1 MIGAMDR
8 LLLPSFTT
16 GFALSLGLIVAI
28 GAQNAFVL
36 RQGLRREHVLPVVLF
51 CAVADALLVA
61 VGVLGMGRVLD
72 SLPALAPLLTLGGA
86 LFLLA
91 YAALAWRR
99 ALNPGALHAARAGV
113 ASPLPRVMAQTAAF
127 TLLNPHVYVD
137 TVLLVGAVGA
147 QQPGAGK
154 AAFIAGSA
162 LASAGWFVTLGIGAR
177 LLAPLFAQPAA
188 WRWLDAFVGSVML
201 MLGGLLATQGL
212 SALLLR

>member
-1 MIGAMDR
+1 MDR
-8 LLLPSFTT
+8 FLLPSFTT

-51 CAVADALLVA
+51 CAAADALLVA
-61 VGVLGMGRVLD
+61 LGVLGMGRVLD

-99 ALNPGALHAARAGV
+99 ALNPGALHAARAGGGT
-113 ASPLPRVMAQTAAF
+113 SPLPRVMAQTAAF

-154 AAFIAGSA
+154 AAFVAGSA

-201 MLGGLLATQGL
+201 LLGGLLASQGL

>member
-1 MIGAMDR
+1 MDR
-8 LLLPSFTT
+8 FFLPSFTT

-36 RQGLRREHVLPVVLF
+36 RQGLRREHVLPVVLL
-51 CAVADALLVA
+51 CAAADALLVA
-61 VGVLGMGRVLD
+61 LGVLGMGRVLD

-99 ALNPGALHAARAGV
+99 ALNPGALYAVRAGGG

-162 LASAGWFVTLGIGAR
+162 LASAGWFVTLGVGAR

-201 MLGGLLATQGL
+201 LLGGLLAGQGL

>member
-1 MIGAMDR
+1 MANSF
-8 LLLPSFTT
+8 LPSFTT

-51 CAVADALLVA
+51 CAAADALLVA
-61 VGVLGMGRVLD
+61 FGVVGMGQVLD
-72 SLPALAPLLTLGGA
+72 RLPVLAPVLTMGGA
-86 LFLLA
+86 LFLFA

-99 ALNPGALHAARAGV
+99 ALNPGALHASRAAGT
-113 ASPLPRVMAQTAAF
+113 ANPLSRVMAQTAAF

-154 AAFIAGSA
+154 AAFVAGSA
-162 LASAGWFVTLGIGAR
+162 LASAGWFATLGTGAR
-177 LLAPLFAQPAA
+177 LLAPLFARPAA

-201 MLGGLLATQGL
+201 LLGGLLAGQGL
-212 SALLLR
+212 SALVPR

>member
-1 MIGAMDR
+1 MDR
-8 LLLPSFTT
+8 FFLPSFTT

-99 ALNPGALHAARAGV
+99 ALNPGALHAARSGGGAT
-113 ASPLPRVMAQTAAF
+113 PLPRVLAQTAAF

-162 LASAGWFVTLGIGAR
+162 LASAGWFVTLGAGAR
-177 LLAPLFAQPAA
+177 LLAPLFARPAA

-201 MLGGLLATQGL
+201 LLGGLLAGQGL
-212 SALLLR
+212 SALLLP

>member
-1 MIGAMDR
+1 MDR
-8 LLLPSFTT
+8 FFFPSFTT

-51 CAVADALLVA
+51 CAAADALLVA

-99 ALNPGALHAARAGV
+99 ALNPGALHAARAGGS
-113 ASPLPRVMAQTAAF
+113 ASPLPRVLAQTAAF

-201 MLGGLLATQGL
+201 LLGGLLAGQGL

>member
-1 MIGAMDR
+1 MVSSFSF
-8 LLLPSFTT
+8 LPSFTT

-36 RQGLRREHVLPVVLF
+36 RQGLRGEHVLPVVLF

-61 VGVLGMGRVLD
+61 VGVVGMGRVLER
-72 SLPALAPLLTLGGA
+72 LPVLAPALTLGGA
-86 LFLLA
+86 IFLFA
-91 YAALAWRR
+91 YAVLAWRR
-99 ALNPGALHAARAGV
+99 ALNPGALHAAHAGS
-113 ASPLPRVMAQTAAF
+113 ASPLSRVMAQTAAF

-162 LASAGWFVTLGIGAR
+162 LASAGWFATLGTGAR
-177 LLAPLFAQPAA
+177 LLAPLFARPAA

-201 MLGGLLATQGL
+201 LLGGLLAGQGL
-212 SALLLR
+212 SALLPR

>member
-1 MIGAMDR
+1 MASSF
-8 LLLPSFTT
+8 LPSFTT

-51 CAVADALLVA
+51 CAAADALLVA
-61 VGVLGMGRVLD
+61 FGVVGMGQVLD
-72 SLPALAPLLTLGGA
+72 RLPVLAPVLTMGGA
-86 LFLLA
+86 LFLFA

-99 ALNPGALHAARAGV
+99 ALNPGALHASRAAG
-113 ASPLPRVMAQTAAF
+113 AANPLSRVMAQTAAF

-147 QQPGAGK
+147 QQPGVGK
-154 AAFIAGSA
+154 AAFVAGSA
-162 LASAGWFVTLGIGAR
+162 LASAGWFATLGTGAR
-177 LLAPLFAQPAA
+177 LLAPLFARPAA

-201 MLGGLLATQGL
+201 LLGGLLAGQGL
-212 SALLLR
+212 SALLPR